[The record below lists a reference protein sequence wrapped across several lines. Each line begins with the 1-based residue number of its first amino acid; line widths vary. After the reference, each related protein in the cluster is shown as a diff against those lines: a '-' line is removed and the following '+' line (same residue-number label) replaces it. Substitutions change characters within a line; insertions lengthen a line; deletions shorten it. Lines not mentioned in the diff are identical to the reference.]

1 MVLWSVESC
10 PGVDPLVQSKLGRA
24 LHGPGEFAGVVHAPV
39 TTQARMNAVA
49 GVAGVA
55 GCAVNLATWRET
67 VATPPTS
74 GTVKR
79 MAEIADGPVASLDT
93 HSPPGG
99 T

>member
-24 LHGPGEFAGVVHAPV
+24 VHGPGEFAGGVHAPV
-39 TTQARMNAVA
+39 ATQGRINAVA
-49 GVAGVA
+49 GEAGVA
-55 GCAVNLATWRET
+55 GCAVNRATCRER
-67 VATPPTS
+67 VATPSAS

-79 MAEIADGPVASLDT
+79 IAEIADGPVASLDT

-99 T
+99 